1 MLKDRFDTPPEQD
14 EPQQKD
20 MEHDHD
26 ELYDD
31 DQFFKEPE
39 AIPPEPK
46 LQGDLAKERSSDL
59 IPAIVSHQASSPRPP
74 MRNRDDSTLEG
85 KSFMSV
91 ISRYVMV
98 TRKFFLKVFKQ
109 AKYPYKSCT
118 IFPFT
123 HRLNYV
129 VKVRWEISCN
139 RTKNYTDSCF
149 EKFFFFFCCL
159 Q

>member
-1 MLKDRFDTPPEQD
+1 MNLYPTVPKKVLKDRFDTPPEQD

-46 LQGDLAKERSSDL
+46 LQGDLAKDRSSDL

-85 KSFMSV
+85 KKLYSSIIPLAM
-91 ISRYVMV
+91 
-98 TRKFFLKVFKQ
+98 
-109 AKYPYKSCT
+109 P
-118 IFPFT
+118 
-123 HRLNYV
+123 
-129 VKVRWEISCN
+129 
-139 RTKNYTDSCF
+139 
-149 EKFFFFFCCL
+149 
-159 Q
+159 

>member
-1 MLKDRFDTPPEQD
+1 MNSVSHLNYYEFILSTVPKKVLKDRFDTPPEQD

-46 LQGDLAKERSSDL
+46 LQGDLAKERSPDL

-74 MRNRDDSTLEG
+74 MRNRDESTLEG
-85 KSFMSV
+85 KCF
-91 ISRYVMV
+91 ISRYVME
-98 TRKFFLKVFKQ
+98 TRKFLLKVTENNLPTALSPIGSIMLSK
-109 AKYPYKSCT
+109 
-118 IFPFT
+118 
-123 HRLNYV
+123 
-129 VKVRWEISCN
+129 
-139 RTKNYTDSCF
+139 
-149 EKFFFFFCCL
+149 
-159 Q
+159 